1 MGRLP
6 NFEISGY
13 DGRDGFAGLTAMHFR
28 AAAPAAR
35 IELTLVAAPCTRY
48 GSVMAQHKSKRVSK
62 SPRIGLA
69 LGGGGPLGGIYEIGA
84 LRALDESLE
93 GIDFNDLYVYVG
105 VSAGAFVAANLA
117 NQMSTAQ
124 LCRIFVKNE
133 AEVHHFHPEVFYRQ
147 ALREYF
153 RRATA
158 VPGLVWEALGR
169 FVNNPY
175 DQSLLEAMTILAQ
188 ALPSGLF
195 DNEGL
200 HDYLQRAFSMLGRT
214 NDFRQL
220 RRRLYVIAA
229 DLESSEAVRFGAP
242 GFDHVPISRAV
253 QASVASPGLYTPVE
267 IDGRF
272 YMDGTLRKGLH
283 ASVAMEDGA
292 DLVLAIN
299 PLVPIDASAAVRA
312 GTMKPGGLVNSG
324 MPNILAQT
332 FRTMIYSRMKAGI
345 AQYDREYPDKQ
356 ILLFEPTRDDAKLF
370 FSNVFSFQSRRMV
383 CEHAYQMTRRDI
395 LRRADELEQTLAPY
409 GIRLRRD
416 RLEDEQRTISTSL
429 YGEMLPLYVARERR
443 EGSTWKR
450 LGSGLENVADL
461 IQNARGIL

>member
-1 MGRLP
+1 MAENSQQSTG
-6 NFEISGY
+6 
-13 DGRDGFAGLTAMHFR
+13 TK
-28 AAAPAAR
+28 AR
-35 IELTLVAAPCTRY
+35 IA
-48 GSVMAQHKSKRVSK
+48 
-62 SPRIGLA
+62 LA

-84 LRALDESLE
+84 LRALDESLD

-117 NQMSTAQ
+117 NQMTTAQ

-133 AEVHHFHPEVFYRQ
+133 AEVHPFHPEVFYRP
-147 ALREYF
+147 AFREYF
-153 RRATA
+153 RRALA
-158 VPGLVWEALGR
+158 VPGIVWEAVGR

-175 DQSLLEAMTILAQ
+175 DQSLLEAMTLLAQ
-188 ALPSGLF
+188 AAPAGLF

-200 HDYLQRAFSMLGRT
+200 HEYLQRAFSMLGRT

-253 QASVASPGLYTPVE
+253 QASVASPGLYMPVE
-267 IDGRF
+267 VDGRY

-283 ASVAMEDGA
+283 ASVALEDGA
-292 DLVLAIN
+292 DLVIAIN

-312 GTMKPGGLVNSG
+312 GTMKPGELAHSG

-345 AQYDREYPDKQ
+345 AQYDREYPGKEV
-356 ILLFEPTRDDAKLF
+356 LLFEPTRDDAKLF
-370 FSNVFSFQSRRMV
+370 FSNVFSFQSRRMA
-383 CEHAYQMTRRDI
+383 CEHAYQMTRRD
-395 LRRADELEQTLAPY
+395 LLQRADALEKQLAPY
-409 GIRLRRD
+409 GITLRRD

-429 YGEMLPLYVARERR
+429 YGEMLPLYVAKERSQR
-443 EGSTWKR
+443 KPWGK
-450 LGSGLENVADL
+450 LGSKLENVADL
-461 IQNARGIL
+461 IHNARSIL